1 MEEIMLLKIGTEG
14 TVHTVVRHNGKYLCN
29 FCMNDRLFS
38 TYFHHGLQKEITYC
52 RVCLTHYATTENYI
66 ISEDF
71 ERQKDLI
78 KLNIPFELTKQQKHA
93 SQYIVDQFHKREES
107 LLYAVT
113 GAGKTEMMLQAV
125 VEARSIGCN
134 ALITAPRTDVVK
146 ELALR
151 LNDYMPGTQIDVLYG
166 GHYNITNSRLVIATV
181 HQLAIYQQHF
191 DLIIVDEI
199 DAFPLN
205 YDKRLDKLLRRAL
218 TPDGTMIYLS
228 ATPPDRLLK
237 LPHIYLPS
245 RYHNRAL
252 PVPKL
257 KYYRVTV
264 KSLSHRLKS
273 ITDTTL
279 IFFSDIKQMEQLYEA
294 LDESIKQNG
303 TVVYSDDDNRH
314 DKVAQIR
321 AGKYKFIFTTTI
333 LERGFTKEHLSV
345 WVINSEQFSWD
356 ALVQIAGRVDR
367 KGSERNGAVY
377 YFHEGVSAQM
387 NKAIT
392 TIKRM
397 NQKHEDKM
405 HQL

>member
-14 TVHTVVRHNGKYLCN
+14 TVHSVVRHNGKYLCN
-29 FCMNDRLFS
+29 FCMNNHLFG
-38 TYFHHGLQKEITYC
+38 TYFHHGFQKEITYC
-52 RVCLTHYATTENYI
+52 RVCLMHYATTENYI

-71 ERQKDLI
+71 ERQKELI
-78 KLNIPFELTKQQKHA
+78 KLNIPFELTDQQKRA

-113 GAGKTEMMLQAV
+113 GAGKTEMMLQSV

-134 ALITAPRTDVVK
+134 VLITAPRTDVVK

-151 LNDYMPGTQIDVLYG
+151 LSDYMPGTQIDVLYA

-191 DLIIVDEI
+191 DLVIVDEI

-205 YDKRLDKLLRRAL
+205 CDKRLDKLLRRAL

-245 RYHNRAL
+245 RYHHRAL

-303 TVVYSDDDNRH
+303 TIVYSDDNERH
-314 DKVAQIR
+314 DKVAKIR
-321 AGKYKFIFTTTI
+321 SGKYKFIFTTTI

-367 KGSERNGAVY
+367 KGSEHNGTVY

-405 HQL
+405 H

>member
-1 MEEIMLLKIGTEG
+1 MEEIMLLSIGKEG
-14 TVHTVVRHNGKYLCN
+14 TVKSVVRHNGNYYCN
-29 FCMNDRLFS
+29 FCMNDSLFG
-38 TYFHHGLQKEITYC
+38 TYFHHGLQKEMTYC
-52 RVCLTHYATTENYI
+52 RICLTHYATTENYI
-66 ISEDF
+66 MSQEIDRKKE
-71 ERQKDLI
+71 LI
-78 KLNIPFELTKQQKHA
+78 KLIIPFELTEQQKHA
-93 SQYIVDQFHKREES
+93 SQYIVDQFYKREES

-113 GAGKTEMMLQAV
+113 GAGKTEMMLHAV
-125 VEARSIGCN
+125 VEARSMGCN
-134 ALITAPRTDVVK
+134 VLITAPRTDVIK

-151 LNDYMPGTQIDVLYG
+151 LNDYMPDTQIDVLYG

-181 HQLAIYQQHF
+181 HQLAMYQQHF
-191 DLIIVDEI
+191 ELIIVDEI

-205 YDKRLDKLLRRAL
+205 DDKRLDKLLRRAL

-228 ATPPDRLLK
+228 ATPPGRLLK

-245 RYHNRAL
+245 RYHNRPL

-257 KYYRVTV
+257 KYYRVSV
-264 KSLSHRLKS
+264 KSLSQRLKS
-273 ITDTTL
+273 IADTTL
-279 IFFSDIKQMEQLYEA
+279 IFFSNVKQMEQLYDA
-294 LDESIKQNG
+294 LDESIKQSG
-303 TVVYSDDDNRH
+303 TVVYSDDDERH
-314 DKVAQIR
+314 DKVAHIR
-321 AGKYKFIFTTTI
+321 AGHYKFIFTTTI

-367 KGSERNGAVY
+367 KGRERNGTVY
-377 YFHEGVSAQM
+377 FFHEGVSAQM

-405 HQL
+405 H